1 MLFARHERKDTIST
15 IRDVVEVVA
24 ILLAGLWAL
33 YVFVYEQRIKPAS
46 EPPSLIFT
54 GSLHRLGG
62 VQNGLIRIGMN
73 ATILNNG
80 HTSVSLIATSFAA
93 DGLRSSA
100 NTVPMTD
107 RSIDGLTTY
116 ERDGRISS
124 RTLVYRIVELT
135 RQISPKYST
144 SFTLAPGQSVPYS
157 AIFVVK
163 SGEFDTIALYGSLAY
178 TKNDIQGG
186 YPTKIQYTP
195 TNAVFFD
202 STNGNPDYYSQE
214 ITLDQVSL

>member
-1 MLFARHERKDTIST
+1 MLFGRRDQKDATSFV
-15 IRDVVEVVA
+15 RDVVEIVA
-24 ILLAGLWAL
+24 ILAAGMWAL

-46 EPPSLIFT
+46 EPPSLTLT
-54 GSLHRLGG
+54 GSLHRLGAH
-62 VQNGLIRIGMN
+62 NGLIRLGMN

-80 HTSVSLIATSFAA
+80 HTNASLIATSFAA
-93 DGLRSSA
+93 DGLRYTA
-100 NTVPMTD
+100 NAVPMTD

-116 ERDGRISS
+116 ERDGRVAS
-124 RTLVYRIVELT
+124 RTLVYRVVELT

-144 SFTLAPGQSVPYS
+144 SFTLTPGETVPYS

-163 SGEFDTIALYGSLAY
+163 SGEFDSIALYGSLAY
-178 TKNDIQGG
+178 TKNNVQGG
-186 YPTKIQYTP
+186 YPTKIEYTP

-202 STNGNPDYYSQE
+202 SANRNPDYYSQE

>member
-1 MLFARHERKDTIST
+1 MLFARNERKDKIST
-15 IRDVVEVVA
+15 VRDVVEIVA
-24 ILLAGLWAL
+24 IVAAGLWAL

-46 EPPSLIFT
+46 EPPSLILT
-54 GSLHRLGG
+54 GSLHRLGA
-62 VQNGLIRIGMN
+62 QNGLTRIGMN

-80 HTSVSLIATSFAA
+80 HTNASLIATSFAA
-93 DGLRSSA
+93 DGLRYSA
-100 NTVPMTD
+100 NAVPMID

-178 TKNDIQGG
+178 TKNDIEGG

-202 STNGNPDYYSQE
+202 SANRNPDYYSQE

>member
-1 MLFARHERKDTIST
+1 MLFARNDRKDST
-15 IRDVVEVVA
+15 STVRDVVEIVA
-24 ILLAGLWAL
+24 ILAAGIWAM

-46 EPPSLIFT
+46 EPPSLILT
-54 GSLHRLGG
+54 GSLHRLGA
-62 VQNGLIRIGMN
+62 QNGLIRIGMN

-80 HTSVSLIATSFAA
+80 HTNASLIATSFAA
-93 DGLRSSA
+93 DGLRYSA
-100 NTVPMTD
+100 NAAPVTD

-163 SGEFDTIALYGSLAY
+163 SGEFDTIVLYASLAY
-178 TKNDIQGG
+178 TKNDIEGG

-202 STNGNPDYYSQE
+202 SANHNPDYYSQE
-214 ITLDQVSL
+214 FTLDQVSL

>member
-1 MLFARHERKDTIST
+1 MLFARHDRKDTIST

-46 EPPSLIFT
+46 EPPSLILT
-54 GSLHRLGG
+54 GSLHRLGA
-62 VQNGLIRIGMN
+62 QNGLIRIGMN

-80 HTSVSLIATSFAA
+80 HTNASLIATSFAA
-93 DGLRSSA
+93 DGLRYSA
-100 NTVPMTD
+100 NAAPVTD

-116 ERDGRISS
+116 ERDGRVAS

-135 RQISPKYST
+135 RQVSSKYST
-144 SFTLAPGQSVPYS
+144 SFTLSPGQTVPYS
-157 AIFVVK
+157 SIFVVK

-178 TKNDIQGG
+178 TKNDVQGG
-186 YPTKIQYTP
+186 YPTKIQYTQS
-195 TNAVFFD
+195 NAVFFD
-202 STNGNPDYYSQE
+202 SVNRNPDYFSQE